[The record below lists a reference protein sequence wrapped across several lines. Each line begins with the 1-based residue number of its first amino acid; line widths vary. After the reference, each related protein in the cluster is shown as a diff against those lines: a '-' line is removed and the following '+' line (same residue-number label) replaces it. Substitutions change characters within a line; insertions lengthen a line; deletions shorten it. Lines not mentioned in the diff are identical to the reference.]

1 MRKLL
6 FKILMRLLEQ
16 PSYHKLSPEEVS
28 SLLTRLAKDEDYER
42 LPDFL
47 SQCSDSF
54 RNQYLYSG
62 QEMFKGAVL
71 AFTQF
76 REQLL
81 EKRKPNKKK
90 NLTEDLESGKIP
102 IY

>member
-1 MRKLL
+1 MRKFI

-16 PSYHKLSPEEVS
+16 PSYHKLSPDEVS

-42 LPDFL
+42 LPDFF

-71 AFTQF
+71 ACTKM

-81 EKRKPNKKK
+81 EKRKPKKKK
-90 NLTEDLESGKIP
+90 NLTEEDKNVKLP
-102 IY
+102 PY

>member
-6 FKILMRLLEQ
+6 FKILMRLVVQ
-16 PSYHKLSPEEVS
+16 DSYHKLSPEEVN
-28 SLLTRLAKDEDYER
+28 SLLTRLAKDEDYDR

-81 EKRKPNKKK
+81 EKRKPSKKK
-90 NLTEDLESGKIP
+90 SLTEEDKNVKLP
-102 IY
+102 PY